1 MMVTMTLMAALL
13 ASPVV
18 ATPCASRSTG
28 AQLAARP
35 SPLDSVTATIG
46 GAEVKICY
54 SRPSLKG
61 RTAVGGDLV
70 AFGKIWRTGANE
82 PTVIHTT
89 APITIGSV
97 RIEAG
102 SHSIYTIPAKGE
114 WAILI
119 NSGTEQ
125 WGTQYPTATEVGRTT
140 GAVTALTAP
149 VEQFTIRL
157 SGSALILEWEQT
169 RVTVPVAAAK

>member
-1 MMVTMTLMAALL
+1 MLMITLMATLVA
-13 ASPVV
+13 APVV

-28 AQLAARP
+28 AQLTARP
-35 SPLDSVTATIG
+35 SPLDSVTATMG

-54 SRPSLKG
+54 SRPSLRG

-70 AFGKIWRTGANE
+70 PFGKIWRTGANE
-82 PTVIHTT
+82 PTVIHTS

-97 RIEAG
+97 RLEAG
-102 SHSIYTIPAKGE
+102 SHSIYTIPASGE

-125 WGTQYPTATEVGRTT
+125 WGTQYPTATEVGRAT
-140 GAVTALTAP
+140 GAVTTLAAP

-157 SGSALILEWEQT
+157 TGTALVMEWETT